1 MMQSSL
7 FDLQENQQTLTI
19 LDKDGRVDYMPGFF
33 NESESTLLFQQLLQ
47 SLDWQFDQIMMFG
60 KLITT
65 KRKVAWV
72 ADEGCSYTYS
82 QVKKEPQA
90 WTPELLEIKGRLEK
104 LCGGVFNSCLLNLYH
119 TGEEGMGWHSDNEKE
134 LDPNSPIVSVS
145 LGASRKFSFKHT
157 TDTDK
162 VNVTLQHGSVLL
174 MHPPTQNYWVHSLLT
189 TKVATPPRINLTFRS
204 IQHDTHS

>member
-1 MMQSSL
+1 MQSSL
-7 FDLQENQQTLTI
+7 FDLQENQQTLRI
-19 LDKDGRVDYMPGFF
+19 LDKDGRVDYMQGFF
-33 NESESTLLFQQLLQ
+33 NESESTLMFQQLLQ

-72 ADEGCSYTYS
+72 AHEGCSYTYS

-145 LGASRKFSFKHT
+145 LGGFS
-157 TDTDK
+157 K
-162 VNVTLQHGSVLL
+162 V
-174 MHPPTQNYWVHSLLT
+174 
-189 TKVATPPRINLTFRS
+189 FF
-204 IQHDTHS
+204 

>member
-1 MMQSSL
+1 MQSSL
-7 FDLQENQQTLTI
+7 FDLQENQQTLRI
-19 LDKDGRVDYMPGFF
+19 LDKDGRVDYMQGFF
-33 NESESTLLFQQLLQ
+33 NESESTLMFQQLLQ

-72 ADEGCSYTYS
+72 ADKGCSYTYS
-82 QVKKEPQA
+82 HVKKEPQV

-104 LCGGVFNSCLLNLYH
+104 LCGSVFNSCLLNLYH

-157 TDTDK
+157 TDKDK
-162 VNVTLQHGSVLL
+162 VKVTLEHGSVLL

-189 TKVATPPRINLTFRS
+189 TKVATPPRMNLTFRL
-204 IQHDTHS
+204 IQHDSHS

>member
-1 MMQSSL
+1 MQSSL

-19 LDKDGRVDYMPGFF
+19 LDKDGRVDYMQGFF

-47 SLDWQFDQIMMFG
+47 SLNWKFDQIMMFG
-60 KLITT
+60 KLLTT

-104 LCGGVFNSCLLNLYH
+104 LCGVVFNSCLLNLYH

-134 LDPNSPIVSVS
+134 LDPKAPIVSVS

-157 TDTDK
+157 ADKSK
-162 VNVTLQHGSVLL
+162 VNVTLEHGSVLL

-189 TKVATPPRINLTFRS
+189 TKVATPPRINLTFRL
-204 IQHDTHS
+204 IQHDSHS

>member
-1 MMQSSL
+1 MQSSL
-7 FDLQENQQTLTI
+7 FNLQENQHSLTV
-19 LDKDGRVDYMPGFF
+19 LDKDGRVDYMPEFF

-82 QVKKEPQA
+82 QVKREPQA
-90 WTPELLEIKGRLEK
+90 WTPELLEIKKRLEN

-134 LDPNSPIVSVS
+134 LDPKAPIVSVS

-157 TDTDK
+157 TDKDK
-162 VNVTLQHGSVLL
+162 VNVTLEHGSVLL

-204 IQHDTHS
+204 IQHDPHS